1 MLITGT
7 RYVVKQPVKLVT
19 HLLLFCVLAELV
31 MEVAF
36 TWNLIPYKSLF
47 LLLFV
52 QYLPLSGPDLNNW

>member
-1 MLITGT
+1 M
-7 RYVVKQPVKLVT
+7 VKQPVKLVT

-52 QYLPLSGPDLNNW
+52 QYLPFSGPDLNN